1 MWDGPPSGS
10 ARRLGAAAAL
20 PQRLLSY
27 KAPNRRA
34 SIHWKMNMNELATQK
49 VTLERY
55 ARAKQRRS
63 AWTGFWDECY
73 EFALP
78 QFGGSAS
85 PHRAAAM
92 KIDRLFDGTAP
103 DAVDQLAATLL
114 AHVAPPS
121 SRWFALETGP
131 DVDAADEQ
139 STAAELERSTRLLH
153 SHFARSNFAVEIHQC
168 FLDLVT
174 AGTASLLFEEAAAGN
189 PSAFR
194 LAAVPLAQI
203 SLEEGED
210 GRLDT
215 TFRKTQLSLSQVLR
229 RFPSAHSIDEI
240 GKLAQ
245 NDPNASIGML
255 EAVIPEGDGYSYV
268 AFAETSTASETG
280 TRLLASGHFRAS
292 PFINFRWS
300 KAPGEVYG
308 RSPVMKALPDI
319 KTANKAVELVLK
331 NASIAV
337 TGIWQA
343 DDDGVLNPATIKL
356 VPGTIIPKAVGSAG
370 LKPLEAPG
378 RFDVSEIVLDQVRS
392 RIRKALLVDQL
403 GIVHG
408 PRMTATEVL
417 ERSAEMARIL
427 GATYG
432 RLQSELLVPLLRRA
446 IAILTRRGEIADI
459 PVDGRIAT
467 INFTSPHARYQ
478 AQHDAQNTMLWLSAV
493 REMGPE
499 AFAVV
504 DQVAAAKWLG
514 RAFSVPGELMRSS
527 DLMSQCVVEAVR
539 QLNTSVSNPV
549 GTADPQAAALDLLL
563 SEDE

>member
-1 MWDGPPSGS
+1 MT
-10 ARRLGAAAAL
+10 LET
-20 PQRLLSY
+20 
-27 KAPNRRA
+27 
-34 SIHWKMNMNELATQK
+34 NMNELATQK
-49 VTLERY
+49 ATLDRY
-55 ARAKQRRS
+55 ARAQQRRS

-85 PHRAAAM
+85 PHRAAAT

-114 AHVAPPS
+114 AHVTPPS
-121 SRWFALETGP
+121 SRWFALDVGP
-131 DVDAADEQ
+131 DVDAAHGQ
-139 STAAELERSTRLLH
+139 ITAAELERSTRLLH
-153 SHFARSNFAVEIHQC
+153 SHFERSNFAVEIHQC

-203 SLEEGED
+203 ALEEGED
-210 GRLDT
+210 GRLDA
-215 TFRKTQLSLSQVLR
+215 TFRKTQLSLSQVLA
-229 RFPSAHSIDEI
+229 RFPNAQCIDDI
-240 GKLAQ
+240 RKLAL
-245 NDPNASIGML
+245 NDPNASIGVL
-255 EAVIPEGDGYSYV
+255 EAVTPEDGGYSYL
-268 AFAETSTASETG
+268 AFAETSVCPASG
-280 TRLLASGHFRAS
+280 MRILANGHFRAS

-300 KAPGEVYG
+300 KAPGEIYG

-403 GIVHG
+403 GFVNG

-417 ERSAEMARIL
+417 ERSAEMARVL

-432 RLQSELLVPLLRRA
+432 RLQSEFLVPLLRRA

-467 INFTSPHARYQ
+467 INFTSPHARHQ
-478 AQHDAQNTMLWLSAV
+478 AQHDAHNTMLWLSAV
-493 REMGPE
+493 REMGSE
-499 AFAVV
+499 AFAIV

-514 RAFSVPGELMRSS
+514 RAFSVPGELIRDN
-527 DLMSQCVVEAVR
+527 DLMSGRAAEASRQIDASVLGPDEVV
-539 QLNTSVSNPV
+539 
-549 GTADPQAAALDLLL
+549 DPQAEALDLPL
-563 SEDE
+563 SGES